1 MSNIDNVTD
10 HQRFINYL
18 SFEKRSS
25 KHTVVAYE
33 TDLIQFTDYL
43 STQYQIS
50 DLTQASHFII
60 RSWIVSLM
68 EAGLDPRSVNRKI
81 TTLRTY
87 FRFLIKIGRLERSP
101 MIKVTAPKTKK
112 KLPEYVDE
120 VRMQKIFDFEAAQGE
135 DFVHLRNLLIMD
147 FFYRTGVRLS
157 ELIALKVS
165 DVNLFNLTITVLGK
179 RNKIRHI
186 PITNNFKNVL
196 LVYIEQRKK
205 FMTESG
211 NDHPYFFIDNKG
223 NQMYP
228 GFVYRLVKN
237 SISKVSTGDKRSPHV
252 LRHSFATAMLNH
264 GADINAIKELLGH
277 SSLAATQ
284 VYTHNSIEKLKE
296 IYKQAFPKA

>member
-1 MSNIDNVTD
+1 MTD
-10 HQRFINYL
+10 RESFINFL
-18 SFEKRSS
+18 RFEKRSS
-25 KHTVVAYE
+25 GHTVIAYE
-33 TDLIQFTDYL
+33 NDLLQFSDYIGSQYQLTDLTE
-43 STQYQIS
+43 
-50 DLTQASHFII
+50 ASHFII

-81 TTLRTY
+81 TTLRTFY
-87 FRFLIKIGRLERSP
+87 RFMVKTGRMQRSP
-101 MIKVTAPKTKK
+101 MMKVLAPKTKK

-120 VRMQKIFDFEAAQGE
+120 PRMQKLFEVEAEKEAGFE
-135 DFVHLRNLLIMD
+135 NLRNLLILD

-157 ELIALKVS
+157 ELIGLKLT
-165 DVNLFNLTITVLGK
+165 DVNLYNLTITVLGK
-179 RNKIRHI
+179 RNKVRHI
-186 PITNNFKNVL
+186 PITNHFKNDL
-196 LVYIEQRKK
+196 IIYLEERRKFIIEKGADQ
-205 FMTESG
+205 
-211 NDHPYFFIDNKG
+211 PYFFVDNKG

-228 GFVYRLVKN
+228 GFVYRIVKN
-237 SISKVSTGDKRSPHV
+237 RISLVSTGEKRSPHV

>member
-1 MSNIDNVTD
+1 MTD
-10 HQRFINYL
+10 HERFINYL
-18 SFEKRSS
+18 RFEKRSS
-25 KHTVVAYE
+25 EHTVIAYE
-33 TDLIQFTDYL
+33 NDLKQYADYL
-43 STQYQIS
+43 GIQYQLI
-50 DLTQASHFII
+50 DLTQSSHFII

-81 TTLRTY
+81 TTLRTFY
-87 FRFLIKIGRLERSP
+87 RFLVKTGRLERSP
-101 MIKVTAPKTKK
+101 MIKVMAPKTKK

-120 VRMQKIFDFEAAQGE
+120 PRMQKLFVLESEQEAGFEN
-135 DFVHLRNLLIMD
+135 LRNLLIMD

-157 ELIALKVS
+157 ELIGLKVS
-165 DVNLFNLTITVLGK
+165 DVNLYNLTITVLGK
-179 RNKIRHI
+179 RNKIRQI
-186 PITNNFKNVL
+186 PITNNFRQIL
-196 LVYIEQRKK
+196 TEYLEERQK
-205 FMTESG
+205 FMLEHCT
-211 NDHPYFFIDNKG
+211 DHPYFFVENKG

-237 SISKVSTGDKRSPHV
+237 SISRVSTGEKRSPHV